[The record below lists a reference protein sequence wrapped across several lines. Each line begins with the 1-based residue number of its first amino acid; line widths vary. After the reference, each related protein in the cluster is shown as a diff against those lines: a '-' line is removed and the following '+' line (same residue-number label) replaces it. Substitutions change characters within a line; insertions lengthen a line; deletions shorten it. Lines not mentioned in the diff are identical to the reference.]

1 MATASGEVES
11 SGTVSSSDVD
21 ENEEVSTDLAS
32 ESVLASET
40 DTDEKQN
47 CSVCENKCI
56 GRRKFP
62 ECEHFC
68 CETCIFIYILKLK
81 DDDELDT
88 GVPCPS
94 CNVISLGPKD
104 LKTAIE
110 WIKSLE
116 RGSDVEPDVEVKKQ
130 GQKDICNSCRSS
142 HATKICIDCC
152 EALCQSCSVG
162 RHTHRL
168 LRNHNLVDI
177 LFYGDKSKRENRM
190 FEMLCELLCCES
202 HPGNP
207 IAFYC
212 EDHGEM
218 GCESC
223 VELDHKQC
231 SLVVKANASGELE
244 SIEDEQEKVEAS
256 SEGICTY
263 AKTMLD
269 IMKANAETNRTQY
282 ELIKTTLKVLRKNVT
297 ELFDNLEDNTLK
309 IAQNIIDIKQSEHD
323 KATQVL
329 EEMIS
334 TSTYS
339 AGLIEK
345 FMIHGSVTDQHIVVP
360 KIKERMKTA
369 EESLL
374 EMSKTFKTSTVDF
387 KQNESLLQL
396 LNLGELFTLT
406 EKEDNIS
413 IHPFQGRLLLK
424 QNKVKK
430 IKTLST
436 QNKHNKKSATYTYV
450 KILHNHNIIVVDTHD
465 NICIM
470 IKPNGEVL
478 QPRSLSIK
486 QPGFSSKLFKSQ
498 SITTDIL
505 KCLDGKR
512 RETVA
517 VPCPSQNKVLF
528 ILADETREVNTM
540 YQPKALHVLKHGDIA
555 VAWDKPVA
563 FGIIS
568 ISTILGATK
577 VYFQKDKSGRTLQ
590 NFEFIAV
597 DERRS
602 HVIQPCTSTNAVYC
616 FDFEGNPVFEYKV
629 SNPRG
634 VALDGD
640 SNVYICC
647 YEEGLYIL
655 SPRGNHLRTIDAP
668 YFPRYPLAIA
678 FYEDGENFVATQKE
692 YSSFVQASITGHDI
706 TVLKLVNA

>member
-1 MATASGEVES
+1 MATASGVVES

-21 ENEEVSTDLAS
+21 ENEVSTDLAS
-32 ESVLASET
+32 ESVLASES

-47 CSVCENKCI
+47 CPVCENKCI

-110 WIKSLE
+110 WIRSLE
-116 RGSDVEPDVEVKKQ
+116 RGSDVEPVVEVEKQ

-152 EALCQSCSVG
+152 EALCQSCSVD

-190 FEMLCELLCCES
+190 FEMLCVLLCCES

-231 SLVVKANASGELE
+231 SSVVKANASGELE
-244 SIEDEQEKVEAS
+244 SIEDEQEKVKAS

-269 IMKANAETNRTQY
+269 KMKANAETNRTRY
-282 ELIKTTLKVLRKNVT
+282 ELIKTTLKVLRKNVN

-309 IAQNIIDIKQSEHD
+309 KARTIIDTKQSQDD
-323 KATQVL
+323 KETQVL

-345 FMIHGSVTDQHIVVP
+345 FMIHGSAIDQNIVVQ

-406 EKEDNIS
+406 KKEDNIS

-430 IKTLST
+430 VKTLST
-436 QNKHNKKSATYTYV
+436 QNKYNKESARYTYV
-450 KILHNHNIIVVDTHD
+450 KILHNHNIIVVDTDD

-478 QPRSLSIK
+478 QPLSLSIK
-486 QPGFSSKLFKSQ
+486 QPGFSS
-498 SITTDIL
+498 DIS

-512 RETVA
+512 RETFA

-528 ILADETREVNTM
+528 ILSDKTREVNTM

-568 ISTILGATK
+568 ISTVLGATK
-577 VYFQKDKSGRTLQ
+577 VYFQQDKSGRTLQ

-616 FDFEGNPVFEYKV
+616 FDFEGNPAFEHTIPY
-629 SNPRG
+629 PRG

-640 SNVYICC
+640 SNVYVCC
-647 YEEGLYIL
+647 REGLHVL
-655 SPRGNHLRTIDAP
+655 SPRGDHLRTIDA
-668 YFPRYPLAIA
+668 RYCPPHPLAIA
-678 FYEDGENFVATQKE
+678 FHEDGENFVATQEKCGMF
-692 YSSFVQASITGHDI
+692 SQASTTGQDI